1 MKGGKLKIHTAVPER
16 TSLPVAE
23 KTAPKNKFHR
33 SYSVPPMNAQ
43 IATSSKVP
51 QQKAS
56 ISFEPKST
64 KHSSSTEHRPSINP
78 SLHSRYDR
86 DRKISTFS
94 RTRSSIR
101 SGSSCGSS
109 MVYPSTAHYPIGYN
123 PSYSSYN
130 NAPCPPRPAHYGMAP
145 FDMLLGHLLT
155 GGQYHP
161 LHPAYAAGTFMGPNR
176 FMGGFAW

>member
-1 MKGGKLKIHTAVPER
+1 MKGGKLKIHTAIPER
-16 TSLPVAE
+16 TSLPVVAE
-23 KTAPKNKFHR
+23 KVQKNKFQR

-43 IATSSKVP
+43 MPTSSKT
-51 QQKAS
+51 QKAS
-56 ISFEPKST
+56 ISFEPKPQQ
-64 KHSSSTEHRPSINP
+64 KPSTEHRPSINP

-86 DRKISTFS
+86 KNSAFS

-101 SGSSCGSS
+101 SGTSTGSHNTS
-109 MVYPSTAHYPIGYN
+109 MVYPSTAHYPLGYN